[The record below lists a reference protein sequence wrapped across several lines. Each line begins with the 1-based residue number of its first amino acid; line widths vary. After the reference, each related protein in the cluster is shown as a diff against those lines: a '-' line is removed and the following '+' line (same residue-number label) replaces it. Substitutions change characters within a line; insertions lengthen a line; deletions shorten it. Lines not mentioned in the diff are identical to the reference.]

1 MLIPAFITFILMGL
15 LFPVLFVY
23 TLWFMYKGLTTPG
36 SPKKNNKKKSQNP
49 KEIPAPERIAVLTC
63 TNCNQPM
70 HINTKHQVCSHC
82 STPYTLPAEYLDIFK
97 YREAASEKLEQ
108 AERFWKKARFYG
120 SGFMRWFLLFLLLW
134 LPICMGVIIFRSEDA
149 DIVDR
154 WLHDYGAFGRG
165 LVSFSFIAFFFW
177 MFILFITRGLLGEK
191 TRKLIPDL
199 DVAHMDRQPENADCM
214 TCGAALEIKANA
226 VGCMCMY
233 CGTENY
239 RKQFTWKLRED
250 AKHKHLQTQAS
261 LVEAIDAYK
270 TALDDA
276 MGTPAV
282 LMFILVVLPLFLFVI
297 PYLLWNWI
305 TTHVLGSV
313 LLALFGILLF
323 YLIQKWRNKKVQKV
337 KL

>member
-1 MLIPAFITFILMGL
+1 MLLPAFITFLLMGL
-15 LFPVLFVY
+15 LFPLLFVY

-36 SPKKNNKKKSQNP
+36 SPTKSKKKKTQDP
-49 KEIPAPERIAVLTC
+49 KENPAPERIAVLSC
-63 TNCNQPM
+63 SNCNQPLL
-70 HINTKHQVCSHC
+70 INTQHQVCSHC
-82 STPYTLPAEYLDIFK
+82 ATPYTLPAEYLEVFK
-97 YREAASEKLEQ
+97 FREAASEKLEQ

-120 SGFMRWFLLFLLLW
+120 SGFMRWFLLLLLLW
-134 LPICMGVIIFRSEDA
+134 LPTSFFIIIFRSDDMDVVDA
-149 DIVDR
+149 
-154 WLHDYGAFGRG
+154 WLENYGAFGKG

-177 MFILFITRGLLGEK
+177 MLILFITRGIIGEK

-199 DVAHMDRQPENADCM
+199 DVSHMDRQPEKADCI

-239 RKQFTWKLRED
+239 RKQFTWKLREE
-250 AKHKHLQTQAS
+250 AKHKHAQTQAS
-261 LVEAIDAYK
+261 LLEAIDAYK
-270 TALDDA
+270 AALDDA

-305 TTHVLGSV
+305 SSHVLLS
-313 LLALFGILLF
+313 ALIAISGIAVF
-323 YLIQKWRNKKVQKV
+323 YFVRKWQKKG
-337 KL
+337 